1 MGSPMQPA
9 RTRQAP
15 ERARFSPEKALFVAA
30 AVSLALGSQMP
41 LASYLS
47 PKNGLGYVL
56 GIVGGVMLLL
66 QSLYAVRK
74 RMPSLAFLGSVPTW
88 FQWHILLGVI
98 APVVILI
105 HCSFSLGATNSNIAL
120 FSMLLVAGSGIFGRY
135 FYSKIHRGLNG
146 RRSTLSDLES
156 STHEIKE
163 RGSKLLLMPE
173 LIEHLDAE
181 ETRLLEVGRWGG
193 LRMIAAPFIIA
204 MSHSSSERLLHR
216 YARAVIEM
224 TAARH
229 KAVATQKERFERVAF
244 DYISRRLRA
253 TREVAEFRV
262 YERLFSVWHILH
274 VPLFF
279 ILIAAGLVHVAAVHL
294 Y

>member
-1 MGSPMQPA
+1 MQSA
-9 RTRQAP
+9 RTRHAP
-15 ERARFSPEKALFVAA
+15 ERTRFSPEKALFVVA
-30 AVSLALGSQMP
+30 AVILALGSQMP
-41 LASYLS
+41 LATYLS

-66 QSLYAVRK
+66 QSLYAIRK
-74 RMPSLAFLGSVPTW
+74 RMPSLAFLGSVPAW

-105 HCSFSLGATNSNIAL
+105 HCGFTLGAANSNIAL

-146 RRSTLSDLES
+146 RRSTLSDLQRS
-156 STHEIKE
+156 AHEIKE
-163 RGSKLLLMPE
+163 RGSKLLMMPE
-173 LIEHLDAE
+173 LLERLAAE
-181 ETRLLEVGRWGG
+181 EARLLKAANRSG
-193 LRMIAAPFIIA
+193 LGMIAAPLIIA
-204 MSHSSSERLLHR
+204 IRHASSERLLHR
-216 YARAVIEM
+216 YACAAIQT

-229 KAVATQKERFERVAF
+229 KAVATQKERFECVAF
-244 DYISRRLRA
+244 DYISGRLRA

-262 YERLFSVWHILH
+262 YERLFSIWHVLH
-274 VPLFF
+274 VPLFLV
-279 ILIAAGLVHVAAVHL
+279 LIAAGIVHVVAVHL

>member
-1 MGSPMQPA
+1 MQPA
-9 RTRQAP
+9 PTRHALERTR
-15 ERARFSPEKALFVAA
+15 FHPEKVIFVAA
-30 AVSLALGSQMP
+30 AVSLVLGSQMP
-41 LASYLS
+41 LATYLS

-74 RMPSLAFLGSVPTW
+74 RMPSLAFLGSVPAW

-105 HCSFSLGATNSNIAL
+105 HCGFSLGATNSNIAL

-146 RRSTLSDLES
+146 RRSTFADLQRS
-156 STHEIKE
+156 AREIQE
-163 RGSKLLLMPE
+163 RGSKLPMMPE
-173 LIEHLDAE
+173 LVEHLDAQE
-181 ETRLLEVGRWGG
+181 KRLLQVGGWGG
-193 LRMIAAPFIIA
+193 LGMVAAPFVLA
-204 MSHSSSERLLHR
+204 VRHTSGERLLHR
-216 YARAVIEM
+216 FARAAIQ
-224 TAARH
+224 TAAERH
-229 KAVATQKERFERVAF
+229 KAVATQKGRFERVAF

-253 TREVAEFRV
+253 TRELAEFRV
-262 YERLFSVWHILH
+262 YERLFSVWHVLH
-274 VPLFF
+274 VPLFL
-279 ILIAAGLVHVAAVHL
+279 ILIAAGIVHVVAVHL

>member
-1 MGSPMQPA
+1 MQPA

-30 AVSLALGSQMP
+30 AVALALGSQMP

-56 GIVGGVMLLL
+56 GIIGGVMLLL

-74 RMPSLAFLGSVPTW
+74 RMPSLAFLGSVPAW
-88 FQWHILLGVI
+88 FQWHILLGVM
-98 APVVILI
+98 APVVILV
-105 HCSFSLGATNSNIAL
+105 HCGFTLGATNSNIAL
-120 FSMLLVAGSGIFGRY
+120 FSMLLVAGSGLVGRC

-146 RRSTLSDLES
+146 RRSTLSDLQR
-156 STHEIKE
+156 TAHEIKE
-163 RGSKLLLMPE
+163 RGSRLLLVPE
-173 LIEHLDAE
+173 LVERLDAE
-181 ETRLLEVGRWGG
+181 ETRLLKVGGWGG
-193 LRMIAAPFIIA
+193 LGMVAAPIIIA

-216 YARAVIEM
+216 QARAAIER

-229 KAVATQKERFERVAF
+229 KAVAIQKERFERVAF

-253 TREVAEFRV
+253 AREVAEFRV
-262 YERLFSVWHILH
+262 YERLFSVWHGLH
-274 VPLFF
+274 VPLFL
-279 ILIAAGLVHVAAVHL
+279 ILIAAGMVHVAAVHL

>member
-1 MGSPMQPA
+1 MQPA
-9 RTRQAP
+9 RTRPAP
-15 ERARFSPEKALFVAA
+15 DRSRFSPEKVFFVAA
-30 AVSLALGSQMP
+30 AVILVLGSQMP

-47 PKNGLGYVL
+47 PKNGLGYIL

-74 RMPSLAFLGSVPTW
+74 RMPSLSFLGSVPAW

-105 HCSFSLGATNSNIAL
+105 HCGFSLGATNSNIAL

-146 RRSTLSDLES
+146 RRSTLADLQRS
-156 STHEIKE
+156 AHETRE
-163 RGSKLLLMPE
+163 RGSKLPLMPE
-173 LIEHLDAE
+173 LVERLDAE
-181 ETRLLEVGRWGG
+181 EARLLKVSTWGG
-193 LRMIAAPFIIA
+193 LGAVAAPFIIA
-204 MSHSSSERLLHR
+204 TCHASSERLLHR
-216 YARAVIEM
+216 YARAAIQA
-224 TAARH
+224 TATRH
-229 KAVATQKERFERVAF
+229 KAVASQKERFERVAF

-262 YERLFSVWHILH
+262 YERLFSVWHVLH
-274 VPLFF
+274 VPLFL
-279 ILIAAGLVHVAAVHL
+279 ILIAAGIVHVVAVHL

>member
-1 MGSPMQPA
+1 MQPA
-9 RTRQAP
+9 RTRDAP
-15 ERARFSPEKALFVAA
+15 ERSRLSPEKVLFVAA
-30 AVSLALGSQMP
+30 AVILALGSQIP
-41 LASYLS
+41 LASYVS

-74 RMPSLAFLGSVPTW
+74 RTPSLAFLGSVPAW
-88 FQWHILLGVI
+88 FQWHILLGVV
-98 APVVILI
+98 APVVILL

-135 FYSKIHRGLNG
+135 FYSKIHRGLHG
-146 RRSTLSDLES
+146 RRSTLSDLQRS
-156 STHEIKE
+156 AQEIKE
-163 RGSKLLLMPE
+163 RGSKLLMMPDLVE
-173 LIEHLDAE
+173 RLDGE
-181 ETRLLEVGRWGG
+181 ETRLLKIGSWGG
-193 LRMIAAPFIIA
+193 LAMVAAPFIIA
-204 MSHSSSERLLHR
+204 TRHASSERLMHR
-216 YARAVIEM
+216 YARAAIEA

-262 YERLFSVWHILH
+262 YERLFSVWHVLH
-274 VPLFF
+274 VPLFL
-279 ILIAAGLVHVAAVHL
+279 ILIAAGIVHVVAVHL

>member
-1 MGSPMQPA
+1 MQPA

-15 ERARFSPEKALFVAA
+15 ERARFSPEKVLFAAA
-30 AVSLALGSQMP
+30 AVILALGSQMP
-41 LASYLS
+41 LASYLT

-74 RMPSLAFLGSVPTW
+74 RMPSLAFLGSVPAW

-105 HCSFSLGATNSNIAL
+105 HCGFSLGATNSNIAL

-135 FYSKIHRGLNG
+135 FYSKIHRGLHG
-146 RRSTLSDLES
+146 RRSTLADLQRS
-156 STHEIKE
+156 AHEIKE
-163 RGSKLLLMPE
+163 RGSKLLMMPE
-173 LIEHLDAE
+173 LVERLDIEE
-181 ETRLLEVGRWGG
+181 GRLLKAGSWSG
-193 LRMIAAPFIIA
+193 MATIAAPFVIA
-204 MSHSSSERLLHR
+204 TRHGASERLLHR
-216 YARAVIEM
+216 YARAAIEA
-224 TAARH
+224 TATRH
-229 KAVATQKERFERVAF
+229 KAVATQKDRFERVAF

-262 YERLFSVWHILH
+262 YERLFSVWHVLH
-274 VPLFF
+274 VPLFL
-279 ILIAAGLVHVAAVHL
+279 ILIAAGIVHVVAVHL

>member
-1 MGSPMQPA
+1 MQTA
-9 RTRQAP
+9 RTRQTP
-15 ERARFSPEKALFVAA
+15 ERTRISPEKAIFIAA
-30 AVSLALGSQMP
+30 ALALALGSQMP
-41 LASYLS
+41 LAIYLS

-74 RMPSLAFLGSVPTW
+74 RMPSLAFLGSVPAW

-105 HCSFSLGATNSNIAL
+105 HCGFSLGATNSNIAL
-120 FSMLLVAGSGIFGRY
+120 FSMLLVAGSGIFGRH

-146 RRSTLSDLES
+146 RRSTLSDLQRS
-156 STHEIKE
+156 AHDTKE
-163 RGSKLLLMPE
+163 RGSKLPMMPE
-173 LIEHLDAE
+173 LVERLEAE
-181 ETRLLEVGRWGG
+181 ETRLLKAGGWGG
-193 LRMIAAPFIIA
+193 LGMVAAPFIIA
-204 MSHSSSERLLHR
+204 TRHRSSERLLHR
-216 YARAVIEM
+216 YARAAIQA

-253 TREVAEFRV
+253 SRELAEFRV
-262 YERLFSVWHILH
+262 YERLFSVWHVLH
-274 VPLFF
+274 VPLFLL
-279 ILIAAGLVHVAAVHL
+279 LIAAGIVHVVAVHL

>member
-1 MGSPMQPA
+1 MQPA

-15 ERARFSPEKALFVAA
+15 ERTRFSPEKALFAA
-30 AVSLALGSQMP
+30 AAIILALGSQMP

-47 PKNGLGYVL
+47 PKNGLGYGL

-105 HCSFSLGATNSNIAL
+105 HCGFSLGATNSNIAL
-120 FSMLLVAGSGIFGRY
+120 FSMLLVAGSGIFGRH

-146 RRSTLSDLES
+146 RRSTLVDLQRS
-156 STHEIKE
+156 AHEIKE
-163 RGSKLLLMPE
+163 RGSKLLMVPE
-173 LIEHLDAE
+173 LLERLDAE
-181 ETRLLEVGRWGG
+181 EARLLKAGAWGG
-193 LRMIAAPFIIA
+193 LGMVAAPFIIA
-204 MSHSSSERLLHR
+204 TRHAASERLLHG
-216 YARAVIEM
+216 YSRAAIET
-224 TAARH
+224 TATRH
-229 KAVATQKERFERVAF
+229 KAVATQKQRFERVTF

-262 YERLFSVWHILH
+262 YERLFSVWHVLH
-274 VPLFF
+274 VPLFL
-279 ILIAAGLVHVAAVHL
+279 ILIAAGIVHVVAVHL

>member
-1 MGSPMQPA
+1 MQPA
-9 RTRQAP
+9 RIRQAP
-15 ERARFSPEKALFVAA
+15 DRTRFSPEKALFVAA
-30 AVSLALGSQMP
+30 ALLLVLGSQMP

-47 PKNGLGYVL
+47 PKNGLGYGL

-98 APVVILI
+98 APVVVLL
-105 HCSFSLGATNSNIAL
+105 HCGFSLGATNSNIAL

-135 FYSKIHRGLNG
+135 LYSKIRRGLNG
-146 RRSTLSDLES
+146 RSAYD
-156 STHEIKE
+156 IKE
-163 RGSKLLLMPE
+163 RGSKLLMMPE
-173 LIEHLDAE
+173 LVERLDAE
-181 ETRLLEVGRWGG
+181 EARLLKVGGWGG
-193 LRMIAAPFIIA
+193 LGMVAAPFIIA
-204 MSHSSSERLLHR
+204 KRHASGERLLHR
-216 YARAVIEM
+216 YARAAIET

-244 DYISRRLRA
+244 DYISRRLHA

-262 YERLFSVWHILH
+262 YEQLFSAWHVLH
-274 VPLFF
+274 VPLFL
-279 ILIAAGLVHVAAVHL
+279 ILIAAGIVHVVAVHL

>member
-1 MGSPMQPA
+1 MQPA

-15 ERARFSPEKALFVAA
+15 ERTRFSPEKAIFVAA
-30 AVSLALGSQMP
+30 AVILILGSQMP
-41 LASYLS
+41 LAIYLS
-47 PKNGLGYVL
+47 PKNGLGYGL

-74 RMPSLAFLGSVPTW
+74 RMPSLAFLGSVPAW
-88 FQWHILLGVI
+88 FQWHILLGVL

-105 HCSFSLGATNSNIAL
+105 HCGFSLGATNSNIAL

-146 RRSTLSDLES
+146 RRSTLSDLQRS
-156 STHEIKE
+156 AHEIKE
-163 RGSKLLLMPE
+163 RGSKLLMLPE
-173 LIEHLDAE
+173 LVERLDAE
-181 ETRLLEVGRWGG
+181 ETRLLKAGSWSGVV
-193 LRMIAAPFIIA
+193 MVAAPFIIA
-204 MSHSSSERLLHR
+204 TRHAASERILHR
-216 YARAVIEM
+216 YARAAITA

-229 KAVATQKERFERVAF
+229 KAVATQQERFERVAF

-253 TREVAEFRV
+253 TREVADFRV
-262 YERLFSVWHILH
+262 YERLFSVWHVLH
-274 VPLFF
+274 VPLFL
-279 ILIAAGLVHVAAVHL
+279 ILIAAGIVHVVAVHL

>member
-1 MGSPMQPA
+1 MQPA
-9 RTRQAP
+9 RTQHASDRT
-15 ERARFSPEKALFVAA
+15 RFSPEKVLFAAA
-30 AVSLALGSQMP
+30 AVILVLGSQMP
-41 LASYLS
+41 LTSYVS

-74 RMPSLAFLGSVPTW
+74 RMPSLAFLGSVPAW
-88 FQWHILLGVI
+88 FHWHILLGVV
-98 APVVILI
+98 APVVILL
-105 HCSFSLGATNSNIAL
+105 HCGFSLGATNSNIAL
-120 FSMLLVAGSGIFGRY
+120 FSMLMVAGSGIFGRY

-146 RRSTLSDLES
+146 RRSTLSELQRS
-156 STHEIKE
+156 AHEIKE
-163 RGSKLLLMPE
+163 RGSKLLMMPE
-173 LIEHLDAE
+173 LVERLDAE
-181 ETRLLEVGRWGG
+181 EARLLKVGSWGG
-193 LRMIAAPFIIA
+193 LGTIAAPFFIA
-204 MSHSSSERLLHR
+204 ARHASSERLLHR
-216 YARAVIEM
+216 YARAAIHT

-262 YERLFSVWHILH
+262 YERLFSVWHLLH
-274 VPLFF
+274 VPLFL
-279 ILIAAGLVHVAAVHL
+279 ILIAAGIVHVVAVHL